1 MRGQFFAT
9 TALVA
14 AALFGASAQGR
25 EPPRLL
31 QHPSLSADAIAFDYA
46 GAIWVVPRGG
56 GAAHVVVTGQG
67 DNSRPVFSP
76 DGSAMVR
83 YTATGECTRPS
94 ELGRNVAQVLLGRGA
109 GELLRQG
116 AA

>member
-1 MRGQFFAT
+1 MLNELGGGCQVPIGAFAT
-9 TALVA
+9 LENTE
-14 AALFGASAQGR
+14 LFLTGA
-25 EPPRLL
+25 
-31 QHPSLSADAIAFDYA
+31 
-46 GAIWVVPRGG
+46 
-56 GAAHVVVTGQG
+56 
-67 DNSRPVFSP
+67 VFSP